1 MKNIAGI
8 QRFPSFSRRTASSN
22 DLRINSYYQPPLWVP
37 MTNLDM
43 LSGVRKIIILHKTK
57 IGNTF
62 LSSSFASS
70 YILQMFLFP
79 SEQIYTYLTWKRN
92 KYISS
97 DSYMGLD
104 WLKTVGVNESANK
117 TGWVLIK
124 VISSSSALVVWSW
137 INLCGKL
144 WLKKIAG

>member
-1 MKNIAGI
+1 
-8 QRFPSFSRRTASSN
+8 
-22 DLRINSYYQPPLWVP
+22 
-37 MTNLDM
+37 
-43 LSGVRKIIILHKTK
+43 
-57 IGNTF
+57 
-62 LSSSFASS
+62 
-70 YILQMFLFP
+70 
-79 SEQIYTYLTWKRN
+79 
-92 KYISS
+92 
-97 DSYMGLD
+97 MGLD